1 MMQGVEFYCIIFNMA
16 ERIIQSQKR
25 NDEIEFVS
33 LRPKSLKDYIGQ
45 ERVKETLSIAL
56 EAAKN
61 RDEALDHVLFYG
73 PPGLGKTTLA
83 HIIANELDVTLIT
96 ASGPL
101 LEKAKDVAAILTNL
115 GKRDVLFIDEIHRM
129 NRAVE
134 ETLYGVME
142 DFVID
147 IVIGSGPHAKCLR
160 LPIEPFTLIGA
171 TTRAGLL
178 TGPLRD
184 RFGIVQHLEFYSVD
198 ELVTILN
205 RSAKVLNV
213 QLTSDGADEIGKR
226 SRGTPRIANR
236 LLKRVR
242 DWAQVKGD
250 GTINGE
256 VAVTACEGL
265 GIDNRG
271 LDPLDRKFLSL
282 IVEFY
287 GGGPVGIE
295 TLAAT
300 LNEERDTITDV
311 MEPFLLKIGFLQRTP
326 RGRCITRGAC
336 EHLEMEFPF
345 EMVDGGQSGLFEE

>member
-1 MMQGVEFYCIIFNMA
+1 MA
-16 ERIIQSQKR
+16 ERIIQSKKR
-25 NDEIEFVS
+25 ADEIEHVS
-33 LRPKSLKDYIGQ
+33 LRPKTLKDFIGQ
-45 ERVKETLSIAL
+45 ERVRNTLSIAL
-56 EAAKN
+56 QAAGDRN
-61 RDEALDHVLFYG
+61 EALDHILFYG

-83 HIIANELDVTLIT
+83 HITAAELGVNLTT
-96 ASGPL
+96 ASGPS
-101 LEKAKDVAAILTNL
+101 LEKAKDLAAILTNL
-115 GKRDVLFIDEIHRM
+115 GKRDVLFIDEIHRL

-134 ETLYGVME
+134 ETLYPAME

-147 IVIGSGPHAKCLR
+147 IVIGSGPHARSIQLK
-160 LPIEPFTLIGA
+160 IEPFTLIGA

-184 RFGIVQHLEFYSVD
+184 RFGIHQHLEFYSVE
-198 ELVTILN
+198 ELVTILK
-205 RSAKVLNV
+205 RSATILDVE
-213 QLTSDGADEIGKR
+213 LTPEGADEIGQR
-226 SRGTPRIANR
+226 SRGTPRVANR

-250 GTINGE
+250 GVISGD
-256 VAVTACEGL
+256 VAVTGCEGL

-287 GGGPVGIE
+287 DGGPVGIE

-300 LNEERDTITDV
+300 LNEEKDTITDV
-311 MEPFLLKIGFLQRTP
+311 MEPFLLKIGFLQRTS

-336 EHLEMEFPF
+336 EHLEMDYPLSKQTDLQE
-345 EMVDGGQSGLFEE
+345 ELFEG